1 MSGLMPMALY
11 GLEVPAGDVAITAK
25 PEIPSAF
32 RITMAAIDP
41 SAEPEGEEGD
51 VPRATLKIIR
61 QALIDYED
69 EDDYDAEDFDV
80 EEMERML
87 AEEEDDDDEDDSDD
101 GTNGGPSDPTK
112 TKAARKAAA
121 QKQIAALLAAQEEDM
136 DVDEAPNGVNGS
148 KKSAKALGKMPA
160 SDDSEDDD
168 EDSDDD
174 EGEEYEE
181 FVLCTLGPT
190 KNYQQSLDITVGEH
204 ERVLFKVSGT
214 HSIFLT
220 GNYVEPAHQHG
231 PEDYDSEEDYDEE
244 DYDLEPDSDE
254 LDAEEDELDDI
265 EDPRITELEEED
277 EQEAPALVPSKA
289 DKKAEKKGKNK
300 RPAEDE
306 LTNGASLDD
315 LMSAAKKEVNG
326 EEKLT
331 KKQKKQKKNDGT
343 AAAVEEPLSTK
354 SDKKVQFAK
363 ELEQGPTPTKDVK
376 KDEKPKTAGVKKVGG
391 VTIDDKKVGT
401 GPVAKSGDRVGLRYI
416 GKLVKDNKIFDSNKS
431 GKPFTFKLGAGE
443 VIKGWEIGIQG
454 MSAGGERRITIPA
467 KLAYGNK
474 GAPPAIPGNAD
485 LIFDVKLLSIG
496 GR

>member
-1 MSGLMPMALY
+1 MAVY

-61 QALIDYED
+61 QSLIDYDD

-87 AEEEDDDDEDDSDD
+87 AEEEDDDDEDSEEEA
-101 GTNGGPSDPTK
+101 NGGPSDPAK
-112 TKAARKAAA
+112 SKAARKAAA
-121 QKQIAALLAAQEEDM
+121 QKQIAALLAAQEEEM
-136 DVDEAPNGVNGS
+136 DVDEQPNGVNG

-168 EDSDDD
+168 EHSEDD

-181 FVLCTLGPT
+181 FVLCTLDPT
-190 KNYQQSLDITVGEH
+190 KNYQQPLDITVGEN

-220 GNYVEPAHQHG
+220 GNYVEPAHQPG
-231 PEDYDSEEDYDEE
+231 PDGYDSEEDYDEE

-254 LDAEEDELDDI
+254 LDDEEDELDDI
-265 EDPRITELEEED
+265 EDPRITELEDEE
-277 EQEAPALVPSKA
+277 EAPALVPSNKA

-306 LTNGASLDD
+306 LANGASLDD
-315 LMSAAKKEVNG
+315 LVTAAKKEANG

-343 AAAVEEPLSTK
+343 AAAVEEPSSAK

-363 ELEQGPTPTKDVK
+363 NLEQGPTPTKDAK
-376 KDEKPKTAGVKKVGG
+376 KDDKSKAGLGVKKVGG

-401 GPVAKSGDRVGLRYI
+401 GPAAKNGDRVGLRYI
-416 GKLVKDNKIFDSNKS
+416 GKLVSNGKVFDSNKS

-454 MSAGGERRITIPA
+454 MTAGGERRITIPA

-485 LIFDVKLLSIG
+485 LVFDVKLLSIG